1 MEVFVSELWKY
12 FATLETVQDLPR
24 LCLSVW
30 KMIVYIRIWDSVLPG
45 NIFVFLLYFVQM
57 TRVTA
62 ADEKLETLTV
72 FQSWEQ
78 VLSMSLL
85 EMWHKHYSFVAFL

>member
-30 KMIVYIRIWDSVLPG
+30 KMIVYILIWDSVLPG
-45 NIFVFLLYFVQM
+45 NIFVFLQTLEVSTFSKSGGVYSKAQKISSLASSLQIPGYF
-57 TRVTA
+57 
-62 ADEKLETLTV
+62 
-72 FQSWEQ
+72 
-78 VLSMSLL
+78 
-85 EMWHKHYSFVAFL
+85 